1 MVPDAIAESSRKAAE
16 KIRILHN
23 GELLAVA

>member
-1 MVPDAIAESSRKAAE
+1 MVPDAIAEPSRNATE
-16 KIRILHN
+16 KIRILHD